1 MSFNYDKAFE
11 KYTPT
16 ETAKKLKEMLFDAL
30 GAEDKDYV
38 LSVLVDLKTDEQ
50 RQKMIKALE
59 NNLENYEFDDDDWNV
74 YSDKV
79 LLLTEAIAEGD
90 V

>member
-1 MSFNYDKAFE
+1 MNFDKALE

-16 ETAKKLKEMLFDAL
+16 ETAEKLKQMLFDVW
-30 GAEDKDYV
+30 EDKGYV
-38 LSVLVDLKTDEQ
+38 LSVLMDLKTDEQ

-59 NNLENYEFDDDDWNV
+59 NNLEDYEFDKDEWNV

-79 LLLTEAIAEGD
+79 LLLTEAIADGEI
-90 V
+90 

>member
-1 MSFNYDKAFE
+1 MNFDKALE

-16 ETAKKLKEMLFDAL
+16 ETAEKLKQMLFDVW
-30 GAEDKDYV
+30 EDKGYV

-59 NNLENYEFDDDDWNV
+59 NNLEDYEFDDDDWNV

-79 LLLTEAIAEGD
+79 LLLTEAIADGEI
-90 V
+90 